1 MSTSSLQSFLDKPRV
16 FVLSDISNEPDDA
29 ESLVRFLLY
38 SNQFDIEGIVAVTST
53 WMKTKVCPQDMH
65 RIIDGYAGVVE
76 NLNNHTHPDHP
87 YPTAET
93 LRSLVKSGPP
103 VLLTIKEKYPADQA
117 ASLRAKL
124 RVYTISDQDD
134 TSAWIRAEFP
144 DVFYISSVHAWN
156 QYGLAAWTGIAGD
169 RYYGFDQGGP
179 DFSKMTKSWI
189 KKNIQVGPLGSTYP
203 DYIFIPEGD
212 TPTFLYIIQNGL
224 GVREHPEYGSW
235 GGRYALTDLSGEGLS
250 GRHYSDTTDAVVG
263 ADGKT
268 YTSDQA
274 TIWRWRD
281 MFQNDF
287 ASRIQ
292 WSLNPDFKAAN
303 HHPVL
308 CVNDSWGHEA
318 LELEIEAGEDI
329 VFDASSSHDP
339 DGDSLSFKWW
349 QYKEPTAT
357 QWLVRFEV
365 SNLEIENLEPDARRV
380 KVRIPPPE
388 QCCFDR
394 FTTGSPV
401 TRGQLLHLVLEVT
414 DSAGNSLSSS
424 TKVSRIR
431 RSRQGPMTSILGALF
446 FFLFGS
452 ATISPLST
460 MARPSLASPNITITR
475 PSTPFAPSPLPPPNP
490 LTHADEILAQF
501 SKLTRSTSWRLVS
514 KIPFEGELWEPE
526 GIAKVGTDRYFV
538 SAGEYT
544 VPTRKFP
551 DGKWED
557 GTDRTAGAGFGHIVV
572 FDGQGQR
579 IADATLSEKGSTEYH
594 LGGIDYDG
602 EFIWATLSEYRPNST
617 ATVLR
622 LSPATLQHDT
632 LFRVGDH
639 QGGIVHDPSNRT
651 LTTLNWGGR
660 EGSIW
665 SLDKPAPLSKFAS
678 PERRVTNPSHWIDYQ
693 DCKFLGHAKA
703 YEDRAVMLCSGIAKV
718 ADGVEVGGVAIV
730 DAQTLEPLMEVPITM
745 RTDHGVLVTK
755 NPVDVDVVDG
765 RMQLYFLPE
774 EGHSTLHVYEAE

>member
-38 SNQFDIEGIVAVTST
+38 SNQFDIEGIVAVMST

-65 RIIDGYAGVVE
+65 KIIDGYAGVVD

-87 YPTAET
+87 YPTTEK

-103 VLLTIKEKYPADQA
+103 VYSFEGVGTDKPLTDGHQLLLDRIEASSDRPLWVLVWGGTNVLAQVLLTSKEKCPADQA

-134 TSAWIRAEFP
+134 TSAWIRAEFS
-144 DVFYISSVHAWN
+144 DIFYISSVHAWN

-235 GGRYALTDLSGEGLS
+235 GGRYALTDLSGKGLA

-268 YTSDQA
+268 YTSNQA

-281 MFQNDF
+281 TFQNDF

-292 WSLNPDFKAAN
+292 WSLNADFEAAN

-308 CVNDSWGHEA
+308 CVNDSWGHGA

-329 VFDASSSHDP
+329 VFDASSSYDP

-401 TRGQLLHLVLEVT
+401 ARGQLLHLVLEVT
-414 DSAGNSLSSS
+414 DNGTPALTSY
-424 TKVSRIR
+424 KRIIIQTTNKDLR
-431 RSRQGPMTSILGALF
+431 GAVEA
-446 FFLFGS
+446 GS
-452 ATISPLST
+452 APD
-460 MARPSLASPNITITR
+460 NIAEVMKA
-475 PSTPFAPSPLPPPNP
+475 FG
-490 LTHADEILAQF
+490 ADDWNA
-501 SKLTRSTSWRLVS
+501 
-514 KIPFEGELWEPE
+514 
-526 GIAKVGTDRYFV
+526 
-538 SAGEYT
+538 
-544 VPTRKFP
+544 
-551 DGKWED
+551 
-557 GTDRTAGAGFGHIVV
+557 
-572 FDGQGQR
+572 
-579 IADATLSEKGSTEYH
+579 
-594 LGGIDYDG
+594 
-602 EFIWATLSEYRPNST
+602 N
-617 ATVLR
+617 
-622 LSPATLQHDT
+622 
-632 LFRVGDH
+632 
-639 QGGIVHDPSNRT
+639 
-651 LTTLNWGGR
+651 
-660 EGSIW
+660 
-665 SLDKPAPLSKFAS
+665 
-678 PERRVTNPSHWIDYQ
+678 
-693 DCKFLGHAKA
+693 
-703 YEDRAVMLCSGIAKV
+703 
-718 ADGVEVGGVAIV
+718 
-730 DAQTLEPLMEVPITM
+730 
-745 RTDHGVLVTK
+745 
-755 NPVDVDVVDG
+755 
-765 RMQLYFLPE
+765 
-774 EGHSTLHVYEAE
+774 